1 MKSSYK
7 CVSTRRGFTLIE
19 LLVVISIISLLA
31 LIILPTVDRARELA
45 RRTVCKKNVQGIAQ
59 ACGAYMNDAAMHR
72 RSNYGNA
79 LPRVDVTTSNWNSA
93 TAGNPSALWLLVVY
107 DFVGRDSFLCPSA
120 EVFRDFRTP
129 TAGDSSFKHGT
140 LSYSYLSQVEF
151 TDGNTNDTDI
161 VVTSSLS
168 VGLKD
173 AELAIIADANPRSR
187 IGSSALD
194 SSYRGKNSLNHDGA
208 GQNVAFLDGHAD
220 WFATTTIPGTMPLE
234 NSPLA
239 LDDIYQSCGSNNDDS
254 QGKRGALNDAFLIP

>member
-1 MKSSYK
+1 M
-7 CVSTRRGFTLIE
+7 RRGFTLIE

-31 LIILPTVDRARELA
+31 VIMLPAYNHMRELA
-45 RRTVCKKNVQGIAQ
+45 RRAVCKANVQGIARG
-59 ACGAYMNDAAMHR
+59 CGAYMNDPAMHR

-79 LPRVDVTTSNWNSA
+79 LPTVGVTESNWYRA
-93 TAGNPSALWLLVVY
+93 TSGNPSALWLLVVY
-107 DFVGRDSFLCPSA
+107 EFVGRDSFLCPSA

-129 TAGDSSFKHGT
+129 AAGDSSFRNGT
-140 LSYSYLSQVEF
+140 LSYSYLSQVKF
-151 TDGNTNDTDI
+151 TDGNTNDIDI
-161 VVTSSLS
+161 TVTSSLS
-168 VGLKD
+168 IGLKD
-173 AELAIIADANPRSR
+173 AELAIIADANPRGR
-187 IGSSALD
+187 MGSSGLD

-220 WFATTTIPGTMPLE
+220 WFATPTIPGTMPLK